1 MRLQSVA
8 KIIRIALPPLYSML
22 VASLLANFWSA
33 LPIMFFKAWCNIES
47 GEREILGFTFS
58 KSNILLCTLL

>member
-1 MRLQSVA
+1 MRLQSVT

-33 LPIMFFKAWCNIES
+33 LPIMFF
-47 GEREILGFTFS
+47 
-58 KSNILLCTLL
+58 